1 MVKKKVSIVVVSLN
15 TRSSFLKTINS
26 IISQSYA
33 NKEIIVVDGN
43 STDGTIKIIKKMS
56 KNFSKI
62 IIDKDRGIY
71 DAMNKGIAL
80 AKGEWTIFL
89 NSGDVF
95 KDINVLKKAHTIINK
110 KSDIVFGNTIID
122 NKDIFYYQSSKF
134 FNNST
139 LQIPFCHQSVFIKT
153 KILKKNRFNLN
164 YKICSDFNL
173 FIKLYKKKHIF
184 QKIELII
191 AIVTSGGLSDSSRL
205 RVFYENFDILK
216 KNKMLNGKTF
226 SLFIIFFN
234 TILTKFIKFFLPK
247 YIINLILK
255 MKYYNTIVKYK
266 NDE

>member
-1 MVKKKVSIVVVSLN
+1 MMVKKNVSIIVVSLN
-15 TRSSFLKTINS
+15 TKSSFLKTINS
-26 IISQSYA
+26 IISQTYA

-43 STDGTIKIIKKMS
+43 STDGTIKIINKMS

-164 YKICSDFNL
+164 YKICSDFYLLNC
-173 FIKLYKKKHIF
+173 IKKNIF
-184 QKIELII
+184 
-191 AIVTSGGLSDSSRL
+191 
-205 RVFYENFDILK
+205 LK
-216 KNKMLNGKTF
+216 K
-226 SLFIIFFN
+226 
-234 TILTKFIKFFLPK
+234 
-247 YIINLILK
+247 
-255 MKYYNTIVKYK
+255 
-266 NDE
+266 